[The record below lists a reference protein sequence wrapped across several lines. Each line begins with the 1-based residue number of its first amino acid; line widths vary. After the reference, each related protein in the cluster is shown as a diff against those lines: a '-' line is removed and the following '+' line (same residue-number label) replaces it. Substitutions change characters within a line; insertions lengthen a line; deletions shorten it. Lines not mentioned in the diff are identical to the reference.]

1 MLGEQISERK
11 GKVIGQRVVSTEG
24 PVIETTV
31 STIGR
36 FKGMPVKGT
45 VTFVSRPT
53 SAAGVLYGEGKGVIM
68 TEESEMATST
78 AEGFG
83 RLSPS
88 GNVKWHGAHFIL
100 TSSTGKLAFLNNV
113 VGVFEAEIDAEGNV
127 TEKIWEWK

>member
-11 GKVIGQRVVSTEG
+11 GKVTGQRVVSTEG
-24 PVIETTV
+24 PLIETTV
-31 STIGR
+31 STNGSFR
-36 FKGMPVKGT
+36 GMPVKGT

-53 SAAGVLYGEGKGVIM
+53 SAVGVLYGEGKGVLM

-78 AEGFG
+78 VEGFG

-88 GNVKWHGAHFIL
+88 GNVKWHGAHIIL